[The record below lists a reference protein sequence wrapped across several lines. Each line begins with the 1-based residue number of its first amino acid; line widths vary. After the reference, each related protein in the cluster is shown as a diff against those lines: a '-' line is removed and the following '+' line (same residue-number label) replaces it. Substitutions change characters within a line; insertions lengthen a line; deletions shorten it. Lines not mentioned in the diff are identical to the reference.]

1 MDFIEKIIEN
11 NIICDTDEKDI
22 VSTNK
27 ILEEENEIINIS
39 DKKQKERNRV
49 DLSVV
54 LKRPPSCGLIIVDNF
69 YHLIIYF

>member
-27 ILEEENEIINIS
+27 ILEEEN
-39 DKKQKERNRV
+39 
-49 DLSVV
+49 
-54 LKRPPSCGLIIVDNF
+54 
-69 YHLIIYF
+69 